1 MQSGHFCFGDDLNQ
15 SSHSILWEKQI
26 HLGQTHDLFQATE
39 SCEDLNGAFEKS
51 IWSYRGTTGR
61 NSLLYLGIVKIGG
74 LKLLRISY
82 YQHDNKDYTYKQAV
96 TS

>member
-1 MQSGHFCFGDDLNQ
+1 MEHLRSLFGLIEEPQ
-15 SSHSILWEKQI
+15 E
-26 HLGQTHDLFQATE
+26 E
-39 SCEDLNGAFEKS
+39 
-51 IWSYRGTTGR
+51 